1 MHDKEKLTL
10 TDTIDFLRFE
20 LDRCYSKN
28 EDLTEQLK
36 NAFKEIDTLQE
47 KISSILFKPIDEYI
61 AEATDDITATTKIE
75 PFSYVISFK
84 LPERI
89 FLTSKYKIVMKNDI
103 LNYFHQY
110 LDEKVLPEFKLKFEK
125 LLLRIMDFKDEN

>member
-47 KISSILFKPIDEYI
+47 KIFSILFKPIDEYL
-61 AEATDDITATTKIE
+61 AEATDDIMAITKIE

-110 LDEKVLPEFKLKFEK
+110 LNEKVLPEFKLKFEK
-125 LLLRIMDFKDEN
+125 LLLRIIDFKDEN

>member
-47 KISSILFKPIDEYI
+47 KIFSILFKPIDEYI

-110 LDEKVLPEFKLKFEK
+110 LNEKVLPEFKLKFEK
-125 LLLRIMDFKDEN
+125 LLLRIIDFKDEN

>member
-47 KISSILFKPIDEYI
+47 KIFSILFKPIDEYL
-61 AEATDDITATTKIE
+61 AEATDDIMAITKIE